1 MRFRLVTAGLVPDV
15 GAGQMDDPHD
25 FTTMQHPSPEALAL
39 VAGIEH
45 YAIVVLD
52 TEGHVL
58 TWNQGARLMK
68 GWDEAEIVGR
78 SFTLFYTEEDQRA
91 GKPHRLLA
99 EAVALG
105 RIEDEAWRVRKDGTR
120 FWADVVITALRDER
134 GALRGFVKVVR
145 DLTERREAE
154 QALRRSEDRLR
165 LLVES
170 VKDYAFFMLEP
181 DGRIA
186 TWNPGAERIKG
197 WTAREVIGRDLSIF
211 YPADAVARGR
221 PSELLRIATE
231 EGRVEEEGW
240 RVRKDGSRFWAD
252 VVISRVQDE
261 SGRLVG
267 FSKVTRDLTA
277 RRAIDDALRAS
288 EERWRLLV
296 ASVKDYAIFMLDRDG
311 RVATWNAGAEQ
322 LQGYRA
328 AEVIGRH
335 FDVFYGD
342 DERAMGKPARELVI
356 AEREGRHEDEGWRVR
371 KDGSRFWANV
381 VISAMRDANGA
392 LLGFTKVTRDQTEQ
406 RRATRRLEARA
417 RQQEAMAELGLAAL
431 RDRDPEAVAERVV
444 RSIADVLGADRVALL
459 VGDGE
464 GMRVAAG
471 LGWSEGTIGA
481 RLVLDGRTLAGHV
494 AATREAA
501 VVDDFE
507 HASFVR
513 SPLEQEHG
521 VRSGVA
527 VVVPA
532 LESSARPYGVIVALR
547 TRPNAVDPEDV
558 SFLRGVANV
567 VAAAV
572 ARRADEEQLR
582 AAELAAAEQ
591 RHEVRVRD
599 EFISIAAHEMR
610 TPLNALQLSVHALDR
625 VLGADATAP
634 VRKRMASALRQTRRL
649 GLLVDRLL
657 DTSRIVSG
665 HLDVVPEPVDLAEL
679 AHEVVDTFQDAAQH
693 AGSELTVVAEG
704 DATGEWDRTL
714 LTQVAT
720 NLVAN
725 AIQYGAGK
733 PICVRTEGA
742 GDRARLVVEDRGIGI
757 GPDDLERI
765 FDRFQRASPTRHV
778 AGLGLGLYITRE
790 IACRHGGH
798 VHVES
803 RPGEGARFVVEL
815 PRARSRA

>member
-1 MRFRLVTAGLVPDV
+1 M
-15 GAGQMDDPHD
+15 GAGEMDDARD
-25 FTTMQHPSPEALAL
+25 QSTMEVLSREALAL

-52 TEGHVL
+52 TEGRVVG
-58 TWNQGARLMK
+58 WNEGARLMK
-68 GWDEAEIVGR
+68 GWSEAEILGR
-78 SFTLFYTEEDQRA
+78 SFTAFYTEEDQRA
-91 GKPHRLLA
+91 GRPQRLLA
-99 EAVALG
+99 QAASVG
-105 RIEDEAWRVRKDGTR
+105 RIEDEAWRVRKDGRR

-145 DLTERREAE
+145 DLSERRETE

-186 TWNPGAERIKG
+186 SWNPGAERLKG
-197 WTAREVIGRDLSIF
+197 WTASEVIGRDLSIF
-211 YPADAVARGR
+211 YPADALARGR
-221 PSELLRIATE
+221 PRELLRIAAE
-231 EGRVEEEGW
+231 EGRVEEESW

-277 RRAIDDALRAS
+277 RRAADEALRTS
-288 EERWRLLV
+288 EERARLLV
-296 ASVKDYAIFMLDRDG
+296 ASVKDYAIFMLDREG

-322 LQGYRA
+322 LQGYRG
-328 AEVIGRH
+328 AEVIGRR
-335 FDVFYGD
+335 FEIFYPD
-342 DERAMGKPARELVI
+342 DEREMGKPARELVI
-356 AEREGRHEDEGWRVR
+356 AERDGRHEDEGWRVR
-371 KDGSRFWANV
+371 KDGTRFWANV
-381 VISAMRDANGA
+381 VISAVRDAHGA
-392 LLGFTKVTRDQTEQ
+392 LLGFTMVTRDQTEQ
-406 RRATRRLEARA
+406 RHATRRLEARA
-417 RQQEAMAELGLAAL
+417 RQQEAAAELGLAAL
-431 RDRDPEAVAERVV
+431 RGRDPDVIGDRVV
-444 RSIADVLGADRVALL
+444 RVSADVLGADLVALL
-459 VGDGE
+459 VRDAE
-464 GMRVAAG
+464 GLRVAAAFG
-471 LGWSEGTIGA
+471 GSDDLVGA
-481 RLVLDGRTLAGHV
+481 RVELDGRTLVGHV
-494 AATREAA
+494 EATREPAL
-501 VVDDFE
+501 VDDFE
-507 HASFVR
+507 RASIVR
-513 SPLEQEHG
+513 TPLEEAHG

-532 LESSARPYGVIVALR
+532 LEPTARPYGVLVALR
-547 TRPNAVDPEDV
+547 RRPHTLVAEDV
-558 SFLRGVANV
+558 TFLRGVANV
-567 VAAAV
+567 IAASI

-591 RHEVRVRD
+591 RQEVRLRD

-610 TPLNALQLSVHALDR
+610 TPLNALQLSIYALER
-625 VLGADATAP
+625 AVGGDATEQ
-634 VRKRMASALRQTRRL
+634 VKKRLRSALRQTRRL

-665 HLDVVPEPVDLAEL
+665 HLEVVPGHVDLAEL
-679 AHEVVDTFQDAAQH
+679 ASEVVESFQDAAQH
-693 AGSELTVVAEG
+693 AGSELTIAASG

-733 PICVRTEGA
+733 PISVRVEGA
-742 GDRARLVVEDRGIGI
+742 ADRARLVVEDRGVGI
-757 GPDDLERI
+757 APDELERI
-765 FDRFQRASPTRHV
+765 FDRFHRAAVTRHA

-790 IACRHGGH
+790 IACRHGGR
-798 VHVES
+798 VHVDS
-803 RPGEGARFVVEL
+803 RLGAGARFVVEL
-815 PRARSRA
+815 PRVPGGDERRLA